1 MLRFVF
7 IALMLLG
14 MSACSLIPKPDLNI
28 TSAQVNPMSEVMKGL
43 QNQPGPKFRSQL
55 RYIHSETKQ
64 GNISPRLT

>member
-43 QNQPGPKFRSQL
+43 QNQDRKSVV
-55 RYIHSETKQ
+55 
-64 GNISPRLT
+64 